1 MNNSTYEQRVQT
13 IAEKMAKNQYER
25 AEKEVM
31 RLGVSFSDLTDL
43 QKKIYTDTKMA
54 DARIAVAEMAEAV
67 IIYAFGSLED
77 YNQLVEQGQEFDY
90 MDRVL
95 KEQGLIPDTEQEAAA
110 NE

>member
-1 MNNSTYEQRVQT
+1 MEKLNYKITYIERVRLL
-13 IAEKMAKNQYER
+13 AEKMAKNQWPLLDDF
-25 AEKEVM
+25 VQ
-31 RLGVSFSDLTDL
+31 GW
-43 QKKIYTDTKMA
+43 KKACVNAKMQ